1 MRGIGGALLV
11 GALVACAPSAASKT
25 EAARETVRR
34 FFTELPSGDCAVLAP
49 MLAGEDGSTCPEK
62 VADWTAHGFS
72 LVEVLDTQ
80 VDGRDPN
87 AVVVRTRVA
96 QDGKVREQPF
106 LVRVERHPK
115 GWKLRL

>member
-34 FFTELPSGDCAVLAP
+34 FFTELPSGDCAVLGP
-49 MLAGEDGSTCPEK
+49 MLVSSCQET
-62 VADWTAHGFS
+62 VADLLSHGFS
-72 LVEVLDTQ
+72 LVEVLDVK
-80 VDGRDPN
+80 VDGRN
-87 AVVVRTRVA
+87 ADAVMVRARVA
-96 QDGKVREQPF
+96 RDGQVRAQPV
-106 LVRVERHPK
+106 LLRVERHPE

>member
-1 MRGIGGALLV
+1 MKRLLLAGV
-11 GALVACAPSAASKT
+11 VLATLACKPSESKE
-25 EAARETVRR
+25 EAARASVVR
-34 FFTELPSGDCAVLAP
+34 FFEALPTGDCAVLAP
-49 MLAGEDGSTCPEK
+49 LLAQQADAETCARTVKELHS
-62 VADWTAHGFS
+62 HGFA
-72 LVEVLDTQ
+72 LVEVLDAQ

-106 LVRVERHPK
+106 LVRVERHPQ